1 MKIKSLINERR
12 TTRQQELKPNAI
24 ADESGTHPSFYSHDL
39 VSKEYLH
46 QLCGT
51 SDLESVK
58 YLEVTLDQRISIHH
72 ILDHLP
78 SLRQLKLDQSP
89 IASIRE
95 LGPNVKHLTTI
106 SVSGCGLSDLDGVGS
121 LVSIKE
127 MRVSFNSI
135 QDLTP
140 LALHETLE
148 ILDLSH
154 NLLSNIVNC
163 EILGTCSKLFSL
175 DLRDNPISHTKNI
188 RRSICHS
195 IPQVRKNSIILCTI
209 ELYLDKTQHNQLIH
223 S

>member
-12 TTRQQELKPNAI
+12 TTRQQDLRPKAI
-24 ADESGTHPSFYSHDL
+24 ADESETNHSFCSHYL
-39 VSKEYLH
+39 VTEEHLH

-95 LGPNVKHLTTI
+95 LGLNVKHLTTI
-106 SVSGCGLSDLDGVGS
+106 SVSECGLSDLDGIGS

-127 MRVSFNSI
+127 MRLSFNNI

-154 NLLSNIVNC
+154 NLVSNVVYC
-163 EILGTCSKLFSL
+163 EILGTCSQLFSL

-188 RRSICHS
+188 RRILCHS
-195 IPQVRKNSIILCTI
+195 IPQVREK
-209 ELYLDKTQHNQLIH
+209 
-223 S
+223 